1 MGIRKWKIENFTK
14 EELWEMVNIE
24 CLALWSISGTLIDL
38 SKGGMNQKE
47 AIEKIRDRLE
57 DYDSEMEK
65 YKYE

>member
-38 SKGGMNQKE
+38 SKGCMNQKE

-65 YKYE
+65 YKYK